1 METKKKVKTDSQE
14 FMEKMGK
21 LMTEALAT
29 PDGMRALAASIAAPI
44 EQEIARKEIS
54 SLLLTK
60 HNLPKGERAIYQ
72 KRPRLKAFWISK
84 DGEAREIEVG
94 KDEIEIP
101 THRVHSAPMVDISIL
116 KHGNIGALTDIQKAS
131 SDEIRKEIDKRTL
144 TVISSA
150 VPAENIVNISGGVI
164 TEDALNDAISILEDK
179 ELTVKNI
186 VLRGK
191 RFNEIRSWDLDPV
204 TQLELRQKGVIKVYG
219 GANIVLTSAAN
230 INEVLVLPDEEIGK
244 MPIREPLTSE
254 AIDKKLKFKTG
265 WLIWSELGMGITRPD
280 IIAKIV
286 INP

>member
-14 FMEKMGK
+14 FMETMGG
-21 LMTEALAT
+21 LMSRALET
-29 PDGMRALAASIAAPI
+29 PEGMRALAASIAAPI
-44 EQEIARKEIS
+44 EQEISRKEIS

-150 VPAENIVNISGGVI
+150 VPAENVVNVSGGAI
-164 TEDALNDAISILEDK
+164 TEDALNDAISILEDR
-179 ELTVKNI
+179 ELTVKHI

-191 RFNEIRSWDLDPV
+191 RFNEMRSWDLDPV
-204 TQLELRQKGVIKVYG
+204 TQLELRQKGIIKVYG
-219 GANIVLTSAAN
+219 GANILLTSAAN
-230 INEVLVLPDEEIGK
+230 VNEILIIPDEEIGK
-244 MPIREPLTSE
+244 MPVREPLTSE
-254 AIDKKLKFKTG
+254 AIDKKMKFKTG
-265 WLIWSELGMGITRPD
+265 WLIWSELGMGVTRPD
-280 IIAKIV
+280 IIAKVV
-286 INP
+286 IQP

>member
-1 METKKKVKTDSQE
+1 
-14 FMEKMGK
+14 
-21 LMTEALAT
+21 
-29 PDGMRALAASIAAPI
+29 
-44 EQEIARKEIS
+44 
-54 SLLLTK
+54 
-60 HNLPKGERAIYQ
+60 
-72 KRPRLKAFWISK
+72 
-84 DGEAREIEVG
+84 
-94 KDEIEIP
+94 
-101 THRVHSAPMVDISIL
+101 L

-219 GANIVLTSAAN
+219 GANILLTSAAN

>member
-219 GANIVLTSAAN
+219 GANILLTSAAN

>member
-150 VPAENIVNISGGVI
+150 VPAENVVNISGGVI

-219 GANIVLTSAAN
+219 GANILLTSAAN

>member
-14 FMEKMGK
+14 FMETMGG
-21 LMTEALAT
+21 LMSRALAT
-29 PDGMRALAASIAAPI
+29 PEGMRALAASIAAPI
-44 EQEIARKEIS
+44 AQEIARKEIS

-84 DGEAREIEVG
+84 DGEARQIEIG
-94 KDEIEIP
+94 KDEVEIP

-150 VPAENIVNISGGVI
+150 VPAENVVNISGGAI
-164 TEDALNDAISILEDK
+164 TEDALNDAISILEDR
-179 ELTVKNI
+179 ELTVKHI

-191 RFNEIRSWDLDPV
+191 RFNEMRSWDLDPV
-204 TQLELRQKGVIKVYG
+204 TQLELRQKGIIKVYG
-219 GANIVLTSAAN
+219 GANILLTSAAN
-230 INEVLVLPDEEIGK
+230 VNEILIIPDEEIGK
-244 MPIREPLTSE
+244 MPVREPLTSE

-265 WLIWSELGMGITRPD
+265 WLIWSELGMGVTRPD
-280 IIAKIV
+280 IIAKVV
-286 INP
+286 IQP